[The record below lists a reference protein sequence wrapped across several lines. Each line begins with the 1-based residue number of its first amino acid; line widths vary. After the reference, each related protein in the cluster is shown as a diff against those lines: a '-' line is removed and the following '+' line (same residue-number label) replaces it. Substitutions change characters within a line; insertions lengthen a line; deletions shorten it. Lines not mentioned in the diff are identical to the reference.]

1 LNKEL
6 LLNEL
11 EELAG
16 KLGIAIRYENVNG
29 EDSSGSGGLCRL
41 KGEYVLIIH
50 AQATIQEKI
59 RIITETLRFFPINDF
74 YVKPVIRALLEES
87 KE

>member
-1 LNKEL
+1 MNNEL
-6 LLNEL
+6 LLSEL

-50 AQATIQEKI
+50 SQATVQEKI
-59 RIITETLRFFPINDF
+59 RIILAAVKPFPIGDV
-74 YVKPVIRALLEES
+74 YVKPVIRELLEEP

>member
-1 LNKEL
+1 MNNEL

-11 EELAG
+11 ETLAG

-29 EDSSGSGGLCRL
+29 EESSGSGGLCRL

-50 AQATIQEKI
+50 TQATVQEKI
-59 RIITETLRFFPINDF
+59 RIILEAVKPFPIGDV
-74 YVKPVIRALLEES
+74 YVKPVIRELLEGT
-87 KE
+87 K

>member
-1 LNKEL
+1 MKVEL

-16 KLGIAIRYENVNG
+16 KLGISVRYESVNV
-29 EDSSGSGGLCRL
+29 EESPGSGGLCRL
-41 KGEYVLIIH
+41 KGEYVLIVH
-50 AQATIQEKI
+50 LQATVQEKI
-59 RIITETLRFFPINDF
+59 RIITEALRSFPIHDV
-74 YVKPVIRALLEES
+74 YVKPVIRELLEGS

>member
-1 LNKEL
+1 MNNEL

-16 KLGIAIRYENVNG
+16 KLGIAIRYENVYG

-50 AQATIQEKI
+50 TQATVQEKI
-59 RIITETLRFFPINDF
+59 RIILEAVKPFPIGDV
-74 YVKPVIRALLEES
+74 YVKPVIRELLERS

>member
-1 LNKEL
+1 MNNEL

-11 EELAG
+11 ETLAG

-29 EDSSGSGGLCRL
+29 EESSGSGGLCRL

-50 AQATIQEKI
+50 TQATVQEKI
-59 RIITETLRFFPINDF
+59 RIILEAVKPFPIGDV
-74 YVKPVIRALLEES
+74 YVKPIIRELLEGA
-87 KE
+87 K

>member
-1 LNKEL
+1 LNNEL

-50 AQATIQEKI
+50 SQATVQEKI
-59 RIITETLRFFPINDF
+59 RIILEAVKPFPIGDV
-74 YVKPVIRALLEES
+74 YIKPVIRELLEES

>member
-6 LLNEL
+6 ILSEL

-16 KLGIAIRYENVNG
+16 KLGIAIRHENVNG
-29 EDSSGSGGLCRL
+29 EDSTGSGGLCRL
-41 KGEYVLIIH
+41 KGEFVLIIH
-50 AQATIQEKI
+50 SQATVQEKI
-59 RIITETLRFFPINDF
+59 RIILEALRSFPTHDI
-74 YVKPVIRALLEES
+74 YVKPVIRELLEES

>member
-1 LNKEL
+1 VNNEL
-6 LLNEL
+6 LLSEL

-41 KGEYVLIIH
+41 NGEYVLIIH
-50 AQATIQEKI
+50 SQATVQEKI
-59 RIITETLRFFPINDF
+59 RIILAAVKPFPIGDV
-74 YVKPVIRALLEES
+74 YVKPVIRELLEEP

>member
-1 LNKEL
+1 VNNEL
-6 LLNEL
+6 LLSEL

-50 AQATIQEKI
+50 SQATVQEKI
-59 RIITETLRFFPINDF
+59 RIILAAVKPFPIGDV
-74 YVKPVIRALLEES
+74 YVKPVIRELLEEP

>member
-1 LNKEL
+1 LNNEL

-50 AQATIQEKI
+50 TQATVQEKI
-59 RIITETLRFFPINDF
+59 RRYNAYGRLIVPE
-74 YVKPVIRALLEES
+74 KPS
-87 KE
+87 KG

>member
-1 LNKEL
+1 MNKEL
-6 LLNEL
+6 LLSEL

-41 KGEYVLIIH
+41 KGEYVLIIY
-50 AQATIQEKI
+50 AQATVQEKI
-59 RIITETLRFFPINDF
+59 RIILEAVKPFPIGDV
-74 YVKPVIRALLEES
+74 YIKPVIRELLERS